1 MPADALAPAFGML
14 LQKLK
19 DAIVAAGFEAL
30 LKRRRGRMT
39 MILIAARCLTTFGM
53 GVLGIA
59 SINLMYE
66 LVDPRKQPGGASP
79 TNSLK
84 NAVDRSHVVEK
95 GKDMV
100 EGDVVTKLTPASTC
114 AVVEEQ
120 AANDQSEDDIRGA
133 GASLKSSTS
142 ERTIH
147 HRAVQRIQ
155 TRIDTVVTLVSFV
168 TGPLIGSFMDAY
180 GRLPVMILG
189 TGVPGLLRLGLTV
202 APSLKLYFVYRVL
215 VAFVQAG
222 FAQGVQV
229 SMGDM
234 YGRGTRSAALA
245 SSIVGRYELFASMLG
260 MFAGRICTTR
270 QGFLVAGVSQVSSGL
285 LLSAAMSE
293 TLPVFGKMRWSL
305 NSISPLSFLAS
316 FRKSRA
322 LLALALLKTV
332 RELPNYLNI
341 HSVYRRQK
349 FKQWGQAQDSNMQLL
364 MMASMFLATFFSTRV
379 MDTLGLQATTR
390 LHHLVGI
397 LHLANSALA
406 PRMEFLY
413 LNPFLVSLFFFGGD
427 ATERCLQ
434 QEASVA
440 GVGQGELAGAQA
452 NLAFF
457 PSLVMPNVYT
467 AIYERCA
474 ESWPAAP
481 YVVAASIHLLTAEA
495 LVPWAYAHLSDSV
508 ALNVLPGSQLVH
520 AEGTLPR
527 SIGIR
532 ATGAGTLESS
542 DSALD

>member
-1 MPADALAPAFGML
+1 
-14 LQKLK
+14 
-19 DAIVAAGFEAL
+19 
-30 LKRRRGRMT
+30 
-39 MILIAARCLTTFGM
+39 MILIVSRCLTTFGM
-53 GVLGIA
+53 GILGIA

-66 LVDPRKQPGGASP
+66 LVDPRKQSGIAAPTDSP
-79 TNSLK
+79 K
-84 NAVDRSHVVEK
+84 HAVDRRRSVEK
-95 GKDMV
+95 GKEMV
-100 EGDVVTKLTPASTC
+100 RGAVVMKPTSASTC
-114 AVVEEQ
+114 AVGENQDANEE
-120 AANDQSEDDIRGA
+120 SEDNIQET
-133 GASLKSSTS
+133 GASLKSCVS

-155 TRIDTVVTLVSFV
+155 TRIDTIVTLVSFV

-202 APSLKLYFVYRVL
+202 APSLKLYFLYRVV

-222 FAQGVQV
+222 FAQGVQAA
-229 SMGDM
+229 MGDM

-245 SSIVGRYELFASMLG
+245 SSVVGRYELFASMLG
-260 MFAGRICTTR
+260 MFAGRVCTTR

-285 LLSAAMSE
+285 ILFAAMRE
-293 TLPVFGKMRWSL
+293 TLPVYGKMRWSL

-316 FRKSRA
+316 FSKSRA

-349 FKQWGQAQDSNMQLL
+349 FKQWGQAQDSNIQLL
-364 MMASMFLATFFSTRV
+364 MMGSMFLATFFSTRV

-406 PRMEFLY
+406 PCMEMLY
-413 LNPFLVSLFFFGGD
+413 LNPLIVSLFFFGGD

-434 QEASVA
+434 LEASVA
-440 GVGQGELAGAQA
+440 GVGQGQLAGAQA

-508 ALNVLPGSQLVH
+508 ASNLLAGAQQVH
-520 AEGTLPR
+520 A
-527 SIGIR
+527 
-532 ATGAGTLESS
+532 
-542 DSALD
+542 